1 MGGAHWWVGPT
12 HRRRRRGFEEGVRWA
27 AGTRAS
33 SGPWRG
39 GGGEER
45 TGGWARLWG
54 GLFPFLSY
62 FFISSSFYFEFSSSF
77 SIQNQHAL

>member
-1 MGGAHWWVGPT
+1 MGAKGAAERLEKMSMGGAHWWVGPT

-39 GGGEER
+39 GGG
-45 TGGWARLWG
+45 
-54 GLFPFLSY
+54 
-62 FFISSSFYFEFSSSF
+62 
-77 SIQNQHAL
+77 